1 MDYGMIYGALEFL
14 AHRWT
19 MEILASLADKP
30 KGFNDLQRSV
40 NVVHPTSFNIA
51 LQRLV
56 DHGLVRKPA
65 RRGQAYALTP
75 AGERALP
82 LVIRFVEELDL
93 WAEDRIGHDR
103 QAQRSS

>member
-1 MDYGMIYGALEFL
+1 VDYGTIYGALEFL

-19 MEILASLADKP
+19 MEILESLADKP

-40 NVVHPTSFNIA
+40 NVAHPTSFNIA

-56 DHGLVRKPA
+56 EHGLVRRPS
-65 RRGQAYALTP
+65 RRGQTYALTP

-93 WAEDRIGHDR
+93 WAEDEVG
-103 QAQRSS
+103 QAQGSS